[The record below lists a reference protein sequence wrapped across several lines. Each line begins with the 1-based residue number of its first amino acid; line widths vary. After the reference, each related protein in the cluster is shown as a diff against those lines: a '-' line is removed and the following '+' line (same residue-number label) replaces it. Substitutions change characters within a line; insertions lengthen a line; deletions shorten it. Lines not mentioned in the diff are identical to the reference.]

1 MTVKTKLKMNM
12 LFVFSAVTIVAL
24 AGTFGMIF
32 VKNKISYLTE
42 KSTPYQTKAM
52 ELQRAIQAST
62 ADLVKLSFSG
72 NMNEYSKYL
81 ADAKKTLDEVKKAE
95 ESLEELSAKNDGV
108 FNELN
113 GVADDMFGIVKN
125 KIKAKEEAD
134 ASYKIIIEKMKNVS
148 LQLKSVDSKIRTL
161 QNTRSTSLMNSLE
174 NTQKLSSK
182 LREVESIKNTLKDI
196 QMLVLDIKTAK
207 GKKTLLIAKG
217 KLNSLLPKMVDSK
230 YIKSNAGFSADIS
243 SLGSSISEC
252 IKLQSSILET
262 QNQDT
267 QNKFDTQI
275 SSVNEQ
281 ISSLALKIEQDVVNA
296 NSSFSNESEAQNI
309 NSNQSNIAT
318 NSMAD
323 NAELVSLGLTIE
335 GLTMKLFTTQN
346 KSEIDAI
353 EQSIRL
359 LFSKVANAT
368 NRLEKSLL
376 RLNAKN
382 ELQTLRGANG
392 ALAMVHSILVTNDS
406 VISKL
411 KNYISMQEEA
421 YSVSKKLKDIVVSQS
436 EKTKLS
442 VVSAKDEQ
450 ENAISTVN
458 QIVKYS
464 IISILIIGIG
474 AIVTSLIFG
483 LTIARLITKSI
494 VSIQSG
500 LTDFFRYLSKESND
514 AKLIDLKTKDEFGE
528 MAQQINANIQKIEA
542 GLGFDD
548 IAIKDTIEVVNNVQ
562 KGFVHNNRIKSTANN
577 PQLVELTKLFN
588 DLLNEIEKT
597 LNEIN
602 DSLIAYGN
610 NDFAYEINYKKDGDF
625 GITIGKVKELGELLS
640 QLMSN
645 GMKNGI
651 SLSDSSHALKQRVNV
666 ISDAANNQAASLEQT
681 AAALEQLTSNVA
693 NNAAKAA
700 QMQVLAEDA
709 KRATQNGR
717 LLADNTAHA
726 INEISNATTT
736 INEAISIIEQ
746 IAFQTNILSL
756 NAAVE
761 AATAGEAGKG
771 FSVVAG
777 EVRNLASRS
786 AEAAKEIKTLAE
798 QAKHKSEE
806 GLAISN
812 EMIKGFRV
820 LDEKI
825 QKTTELVE
833 DVAVANKE
841 QMGGITQ
848 INDAVSQLDSMT
860 QENAKVAAESDDV
873 ANELLNMANII
884 LDDAKEKNFLGKEKF
899 AESYQSTNRW

>member
-1 MTVKTKLKMNM
+1 MTVKAKLKLNM

-52 ELQRAIQAST
+52 EMQRAIQAST
-62 ADLVKLSFSG
+62 ADLVKLSFSA
-72 NMNEYSKYL
+72 NMEEYNRYL
-81 ADAKKTLDEVKKAE
+81 QDAQKTLNEVKAAE
-95 ESLEELSAKNDGV
+95 DSLEELSSKNDGV
-108 FNELN
+108 FTELN
-113 GVADDMFGIVKN
+113 SVADDMFGIVKN

-148 LQLKSVDSKIRTL
+148 LQLKIVDSKIRTL
-161 QNTRSTSLMNSLE
+161 QSTRSNSLMSSLD

-182 LREVESIKNTLKDI
+182 LREVELVKNTLKDL
-196 QMLVLDIKTAK
+196 QMLVLDIKIAK

-217 KLNSLLPKMVDSK
+217 KLNSIMPKMLESK
-230 YIKSNAGFSADIS
+230 YIKNTAGLSNDITL
-243 SLGSSISEC
+243 LGSGISEC
-252 IKLQSSILET
+252 IKLQTSLIEN
-262 QNQDT
+262 QNQEI
-267 QNKFDTQI
+267 QSKFDTQI
-275 SSVNEQ
+275 GSVGEQ
-281 ISSLALKIEQDVVNA
+281 ISSLSLKIEQEVVSA
-296 NSSFSNESEAQNI
+296 NSSFSNESENQNI
-309 NSNQSNIAT
+309 SSNQSNIAT

-323 NAELVSLGLTIE
+323 NAEIVSLGLTIE
-335 GLTMKLFTTQN
+335 GLTMKLFTTQK
-346 KSEIDAI
+346 KSEIDEI
-353 EQSIRL
+353 EQSIRM
-359 LFSKVANAT
+359 LFSKVSSAS

-392 ALAMVHSILVTNDS
+392 ALALVHSILVTNDS
-406 VISKL
+406 VVSKL
-411 KNYISMQEEA
+411 KNYISMQEQA
-421 YSVSKKLKDIVVSQS
+421 YSVSKKLKDIVIAQS
-436 EKTKLS
+436 EKTKHS

-450 ENAISTVN
+450 TNAISTVN

-464 IISILIIGIG
+464 IIAILIIGIG
-474 AIVTSLIFG
+474 AVITSLIFG

-494 VSIQSG
+494 ESIQAG
-500 LTDFFRYLSKESND
+500 LTEFFSYLSKETTE
-514 AKLIDLKTKDEFGE
+514 AKLINLKTKDEFGE
-528 MAQQINANIQKIEA
+528 MAQQINANIQKIET
-542 GLGFDD
+542 GLGYDD
-548 IAIKDTIEVVNNVQ
+548 IAIKNTIEVVNNVQ
-562 KGFVHNNRIKSTANN
+562 KGLVHDNRIKSVANN
-577 PQLVELTKLFN
+577 PQLAELTNLFN
-588 DLLNEIEKT
+588 QLLNEIETT

-602 DSLIAYGN
+602 KSLIAYGN
-610 NDFAYEINYKKDGDF
+610 NDFSYMINYAKEGDF
-625 GITIGKVKELGELLS
+625 GITIDKVRELGELLS

-645 GMKNGI
+645 GMENGI
-651 SLSDSSHALKQRVNV
+651 SLASSSQALKQRVNV

-700 QMQVLAEDA
+700 QMQSLAEEA
-709 KRATQNGR
+709 KQATENGKI
-717 LLADNTAHA
+717 LADNTANA
-726 INEISNATTT
+726 INEISHATST
-736 INEAISIIEQ
+736 INEAIAIIDQ

-798 QAKHKSEE
+798 QAKRKSQE
-806 GLAISN
+806 GLSISD
-812 EMIKGFRV
+812 EMIQGFKI

-833 DVAVANKE
+833 DVAIANKE

-860 QENAKVAAESDDV
+860 QENAKVAAESDEV
-873 ANELLNMANII
+873 ANDLLNMANII
-884 LDDAKEKNFLGKEKF
+884 LNDAKEKNFIGKDKLLGSL
-899 AESYQSTNRW
+899 A